1 MSDRVRTAL
10 AFLLIIVILLFWNL
24 LSKQKKS
31 TEPAQPDGLD
41 TAVIASPPKV
51 KDLPVSAA
59 MPEYADTITIDGPEI
74 RVVLSTAGASVKEFY
89 LKKYDVDLVP
99 EGEYL
104 FVSKLSNNEIPVYD
118 SDIRGDSIVFE
129 YAHEGNICRKI
140 YYFDNPYGFRLRTDM
155 PNITDQILSLKAGL
169 RVTEEKN
176 RGEDL
181 RHFNIYVKNEKVEQ
195 LKKKVKDELKY
206 TGAVNWLALRTKY
219 FALIINDLNTINT
232 IHFYK
237 LQKDYPQATA
247 YVKGKHI
254 DIHSA
259 TFGCFYMRGGGDRY
273 GAEIIGAQTIDID
286 VLLLPIKYS
295 ELAKF
300 GKSYEQMASG
310 GIMGP
315 ISRIILW
322 IFNLLYSMFR
332 NYGFAIIIFAVLI
345 KAVFFPLS
353 RKMILSQQKMQM
365 IQPELKKI
373 QKKYKEDPQR
383 LNQEMMQ
390 LYKTYKVNP
399 LGGCLPLLIQMPI
412 FFALYQTLIASIEFR
427 QAPFIFWLTDLSI
440 KDPSYILPISMGVIM
455 LVQSLMTALDPRQ
468 KFMVIIMPIFMV
480 FIFLNFPSGLQ
491 LYWFSF
497 NILTLLEHIMTK
509 RGGIK

>member
-10 AFLLIIVILLFWNL
+10 AFLLIIVILLIWNL
-24 LSKQKKS
+24 LSKSKKS
-31 TEPAQPDGLD
+31 TEQAQPDHLD
-41 TAVIASPPKV
+41 TAVIASPPEV
-51 KDLPVSAA
+51 KDLPVSAVI
-59 MPEYADTITIDGPEI
+59 PEYADTIIIDGPQI

-104 FVSKLSNNEIPVYD
+104 FVSKLNNNEIPVYN
-118 SDIRGDSIVFE
+118 SDITGDSVVFE

-140 YYFDNPYGFRLRTDM
+140 YYFDNPYGFRLRSDM

-181 RHFNIYVKNEKVEQ
+181 RHFNIYVMNEKVEQ

-206 TGAVNWLALRTKY
+206 TGAVDWLALRTKY
-219 FALIINDLNTINT
+219 FALVINDLNTINT
-232 IHFYK
+232 IRFYK
-237 LQKDYPQATA
+237 LQKDFPQATA
-247 YVKGKHI
+247 YVEEKHI

-259 TFGCFYMRGGGDRY
+259 AFGCFYMRGGGDRY

-300 GKSYEQMASG
+300 EKSYEQMASG

-322 IFNLLYSMFR
+322 IFNLLYSMFS
-332 NYGFAIIIFAVLI
+332 NYGFAIVIFAVLV

-455 LVQSLMTALDPRQ
+455 LVQSLMTTLDPRQ

-497 NILTLLEHIMTK
+497 NILTLLEHIITK